1 MRRREQS
8 IAAIN
13 YCPIRNAT
21 VSLLSATIGGAY
33 YSSFILV
40 SSVRALYQEA
50 YPVSWVV
57 QKLKAR
63 FIAEAGNR
71 AVQGGNPAVIYSN

>member
-8 IAAIN
+8 IAATN
-13 YCPIRNAT
+13 YCPMRNAT
-21 VSLLSATIGGAY
+21 VSLLSATVGGAY

-50 YPVSWVV
+50 YLVSRVV
-57 QKLKAR
+57 RKLKAR
-63 FIAEAGNR
+63 FVAEAGNR
-71 AVQGGNPAVIYSN
+71 AVQGG